1 MVNRRDGRVRAM
13 PFCFRSQGKDDDA
26 GNQPTECGHHGEE
39 PGPAHR
45 PDHWLSLAH
54 RPRWQIARDTAKEE
68 FGGQSN
74 RPCEKNRP
82 KPGHQPDDSPEH
94 QPFREVPRAFEPATF
109 R

>member
-1 MVNRRDGRVRAM
+1 MMPEINPPSVRHD
-13 PFCFRSQGKDDDA
+13 R
-26 GNQPTECGHHGEE
+26 EE

-109 R
+109 RSDGRADVPQTLMERRPVRNRAP